1 MRIAIVNL
9 GGNQGKTTLA
19 VNLFSP
25 RMPEAKILAVE
36 TINAAGND
44 LGVDVEKMRGDQF
57 SRIYA
62 ELAATDDLILDVGA
76 SNIEDFLLGLETF
89 EDGHDEVDLFVIPA
103 TPAKKERAEA
113 VKTAVMLSDL
123 GVEAPRIAIVFNRTS
138 DVEGEFADVLNFAK
152 QTGKVTANPDG
163 FIPESELFSL
173 LADKKIN
180 ISQALDDQ
188 TDWKAEL
195 KAARIADD
203 KKSFQKAVDMVAIQ
217 KMSKAMDRQLQHVF
231 ELLTAG
237 AEG

>member
-1 MRIAIVNL
+1 
-9 GGNQGKTTLA
+9 
-19 VNLFSP
+19 
-25 RMPEAKILAVE
+25 
-36 TINAAGND
+36 
-44 LGVDVEKMRGDQF
+44 
-57 SRIYA
+57 
-62 ELAATDDLILDVGA
+62 
-76 SNIEDFLLGLETF
+76 
-89 EDGHDEVDLFVIPA
+89 
-103 TPAKKERAEA
+103 
-113 VKTAVMLSDL
+113 MLSDL

>member
-173 LADKKIN
+173 LADKKLN

>member
-103 TPAKKERAEA
+103 TPAKKN
-113 VKTAVMLSDL
+113 
-123 GVEAPRIAIVFNRTS
+123 GPRRS
-138 DVEGEFADVLNFAK
+138 RL
-152 QTGKVTANPDG
+152 P
-163 FIPESELFSL
+163 
-173 LADKKIN
+173 
-180 ISQALDDQ
+180 
-188 TDWKAEL
+188 
-195 KAARIADD
+195 
-203 KKSFQKAVDMVAIQ
+203 
-217 KMSKAMDRQLQHVF
+217 
-231 ELLTAG
+231 
-237 AEG
+237 

>member
-25 RMPEAKILAVE
+25 RMPGAKILAVE

-44 LGVDVEKMRGDQF
+44 LGVDVEKLRGEQF

-62 ELAATDDLILDVGA
+62 ELAAADDLILDVGA
-76 SNIEDFLLGLETF
+76 SNIEDFLLGLEKF

-123 GVEAPRIAIVFNRTS
+123 GVEASRIALVFNRTQ
-138 DVEGEFADVLNFAK
+138 DVEGDFSDVLNFAK
-152 QTGKVTANPDG
+152 KTGQATANPDC

-188 TDWKAEL
+188 TDWKSEL

-203 KKSFQKAVDMVAIQ
+203 KKAFQKAADMVAIQ
-217 KMSKAMDRQLQHVF
+217 KMSKSMDRQLQHVF
-231 ELLTAG
+231 DLLTAG

>member
-123 GVEAPRIAIVFNRTS
+123 GVDAPRIAIVFNRTS